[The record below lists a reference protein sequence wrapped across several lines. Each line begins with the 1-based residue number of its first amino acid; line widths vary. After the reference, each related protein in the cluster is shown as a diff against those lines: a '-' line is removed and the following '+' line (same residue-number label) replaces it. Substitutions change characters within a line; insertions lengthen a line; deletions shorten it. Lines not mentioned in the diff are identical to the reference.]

1 VVQTDLAEKK
11 EKKKNLWLSKTGHNM
26 AEVFL
31 KKKLMFS
38 RAWVVSTQNTTKTL
52 RGTMTSKKNKMFS
65 HLVEISSTLEQLR
78 KDLVEKGSALQKLL
92 DAKYPKANAVC
103 SAVGEIQH
111 LLENQR
117 DDICDVWVSAHV
129 KVGDKKRLISDEIDV
144 RKVSYIIDC
153 LLRPC
158 IFLINLFLCLGD
170 VASNPQL
177 RASVIRSLR
186 A

>member
-1 VVQTDLAEKK
+1 
-11 EKKKNLWLSKTGHNM
+11 M

-52 RGTMTSKKNKMFS
+52 RSTMGKNYKKFS
-65 HLVEISSTLEQLR
+65 LLVEISSTLQELR
-78 KDLVEKGSALQKLL
+78 KDLVEKDSALQKLL
-92 DAKYPKANAVC
+92 NIPYPNAKAVC
-103 SAVGEIQH
+103 SVVGEIQH
-111 LLENQR
+111 LLES

-129 KVGDKKRLISDEIDV
+129 KVGDKKRLISDEKDV
-144 RKVSYIIDC
+144 RKVSYIIDHS
-153 LLRPC
+153 LRPC